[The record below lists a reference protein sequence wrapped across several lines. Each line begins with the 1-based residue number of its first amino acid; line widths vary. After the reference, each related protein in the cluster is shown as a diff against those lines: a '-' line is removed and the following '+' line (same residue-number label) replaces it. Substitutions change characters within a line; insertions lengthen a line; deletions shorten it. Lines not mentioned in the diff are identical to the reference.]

1 MPKPPRALAA
11 LPLAGAIALAGCTQM
26 EVEQGNYLTQQQVG
40 QVEEGMGREAV
51 RRALGKPLIR
61 DPFRPDRWDYVF
73 TRTSREGE
81 QTRRRLTV
89 FFDDAGNVARLVTEE
104 GPFPEGYSP
113 VDGAS

>member
-1 MPKPPRALAA
+1 MPKPSRALAA
-11 LPLAGAIALAGCTQM
+11 LPLVGAVALAGCTQM
-26 EVEQGNYLTQQQVG
+26 EVEQGNYLTKKQVS

-61 DPFRPDRWDYVF
+61 DPFHPDRWDYVF
-73 TRTSREGE
+73 TKVSRDGE

-89 FFDDAGNVARLVTEE
+89 LFDDSDQVERLVTEG

-113 VDGAS
+113 VDEAS